1 MRKRDWDLLFSEYDM
16 RAVLE
21 AQLNAVNDRVV
32 AIDRQRFDNRSDE
45 MLAAEIASELVVEPL
60 VLHEE
65 DISVSSNDVKVDVS
79 QEFDRAI
86 RDRSQPFLIDG
97 IEVTYHVPYSG
108 DRELLKSRPSTF
120 TMNPPRAVIE
130 NAELRFPYDRGGRD
144 IAATKPLFTQD
155 LSTLKQWIPWVNQQ
169 VNEYN
174 GALEATV
181 KARVQQRRNEIK
193 RADEDLGS
201 LGFRVR
207 TAESNSATSSEAS
220 VSPEKV
226 VQRRAKKRERARRT
240 YDVAL
245 SFAGE
250 NRDYVEQVAEAL
262 KALDVTVFYDRFEQ
276 AHLWGKDLAEH
287 LGDVYGKDSRFV
299 ILFASREYAAK
310 AWPNHEKR
318 FALSRQLADRREL
331 ILPVRF
337 DDTEIPGI
345 PATTGYIDS
354 RVITPQKLA
363 ELIRQKV
370 DEETSSG

>member
-1 MRKRDWDLLFSEYDM
+1 MRKRDWQLLFSEYDL
-16 RAVLE
+16 RGILDN
-21 AQLNAVNDRVV
+21 QLRAVNDRVL
-32 AIDRQRFDNRSDE
+32 AIDKKGFENRSDE

-60 VLHEE
+60 VLHEQ
-65 DISVSSNDVKVDVS
+65 DISVSSRDVKVDVS
-79 QEFDRAI
+79 QDFDRGI
-86 RDRSQPFLIDG
+86 RDRSQPFYIDG
-97 IEVTYHVPYSG
+97 IEVTYHLPYSG
-108 DRELLKSRPSTF
+108 DRKLLNCQPSTF

-130 NAELRFPYDRGGRD
+130 NDELRFPYDRAGRD

-169 VNEYN
+169 VNAHN
-174 GALEATV
+174 GTLEATV
-181 KARVQQRRNEIK
+181 KARVQRRRNEIRK
-193 RADEDLGS
+193 ADEDLGS

-207 TAESNSATSSEAS
+207 RDESSSKTIADIGAT
-220 VSPEKV
+220 PEKV
-226 VQRRAKKRERARRT
+226 ARRRAKTREKARRT

-262 KALDVTVFYDRFEQ
+262 KALRVTVFYDGFEQ

-299 ILFASREYAAK
+299 ILFASRAYAAK

-370 DEETSSG
+370 DDESSNS